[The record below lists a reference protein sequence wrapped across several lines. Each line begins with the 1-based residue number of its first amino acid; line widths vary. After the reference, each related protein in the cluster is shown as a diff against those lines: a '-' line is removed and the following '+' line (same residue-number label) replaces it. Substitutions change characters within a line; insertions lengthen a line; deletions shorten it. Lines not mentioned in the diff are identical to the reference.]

1 MLDDETAHCLECGEV
16 FCPTVGR
23 ARGYSDKGHKGRCR
37 IKCRHCGEAL
47 TTEKPCPHAKR
58 QLGTVRVVRLDHQ
71 PIDIGTQLLGDAR
84 SISSEFDAAG
94 LERAIAAEFGLEVA
108 DVTVTGPATDS
119 AYSAPKHMEVELRAT
134 LDAEDLYRRITEI
147 GALRE
152 FKFESSQV
160 TDGII
165 ITCLKCNHMP
175 FGKSDYTKHKCV
187 DGALRG
193 GGRTEPAGFD
203 KGGDGASASGAM
215 PFLDPCLSSESK
227 STATS
232 SITSDV
238 APSPSKSDGEASHVD
253 ATGDHIGEC

>member
-1 MLDDETAHCLECGEV
+1 M
-16 FCPTVGR
+16 
-23 ARGYSDKGHKGRCR
+23 
-37 IKCRHCGEAL
+37 
-47 TTEKPCPHAKR
+47 
-58 QLGTVRVVRLDHQ
+58 VRVVRLDHQ
-71 PIDIGTQLLGDAR
+71 PIDVGTQLLGDAR

-94 LERAIAAEFGLEVA
+94 LERAIAAEFGVEVA
-108 DVTVTGPATDS
+108 NVTVTGSATDS
-119 AYSAPKHMEVELRAT
+119 AYSVPKHMEVELRAT

-175 FGKSDYTKHKCV
+175 LPTFRTASDYRKHKCV
-187 DGALRG
+187 VGAPRG

-203 KGGDGASASGAM
+203 EGGDGASASGAM
-215 PFLDPCLSSESK
+215 PFLDPWLSSESK

-238 APSPSKSDGEASHVD
+238 LPSPSKSDGEASHVD